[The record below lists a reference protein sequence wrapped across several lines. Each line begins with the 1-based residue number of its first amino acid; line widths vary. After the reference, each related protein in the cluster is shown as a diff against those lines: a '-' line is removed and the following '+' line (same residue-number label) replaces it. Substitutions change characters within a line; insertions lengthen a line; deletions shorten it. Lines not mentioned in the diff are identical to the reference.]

1 MPTTETI
8 TITTRDGGS
17 MPAHVSRPDGGSG
30 PGILVLQ
37 EIFGVNTYIRDVCDR
52 LAREGYTAVAPQL
65 FWRIEP
71 GFEANGGDQA
81 ALQAGMA
88 IAGKFDAANGV
99 ADLGAAIDAVRAL
112 PGSGGRCGIIG
123 FCFGGTFSY
132 LAAVHHQPD
141 AVVSYYGSGVA
152 ANIGEVAKVSC
163 PIVFHFGDNDPFL
176 PNADVDKI
184 REATQGMGNVQVVV
198 QAGGGHAFDNS
209 FSPMFSQPAQASA
222 AWSVTSPFLAK
233 HLKG

>member
-17 MPAHVSRPDGGSG
+17 MPAHVARPDGGSG

-52 LAREGYTAVAPQL
+52 LAREGYTAVAPEL

-88 IAGKFDAANGV
+88 VAGKFDGAHGV
-99 ADLGAAIDAVRAL
+99 ADLG
-112 PGSGGRCGIIG
+112 
-123 FCFGGTFSY
+123 
-132 LAAVHHQPD
+132 
-141 AVVSYYGSGVA
+141 SGVA
-152 ANIGEVAKVSC
+152 GNIGEVAKVTC

-184 REATQGMGNVQVVV
+184 REATAGMGNVQVVV

-209 FSPMFSQPAQASA
+209 FSPMFSQPDQAAA
-222 AWSVTSPFLAK
+222 AWGITSPFLAAN
-233 HLKG
+233 LKG